1 MTTRSSI
8 SRLRCTASVLVLST
22 AATFA
27 AAVHPVAAQTAVYGG
42 GSTLVSLAMRQAMDC
57 YNAQTVTSDG
67 YSFSTGFNAA
77 TPTPGLLPATPDGA
91 NCSQLGALGTV
102 GLYAAVGSGAGQ
114 RAFIT
119 NDPKQLLRG
128 SAPSLSLPAVP
139 PVFLES
145 SVPALAT
152 YPYARV
158 DFGAGDSPLPSS
170 PTNTPSVTA
179 LTNFS
184 SVSNW
189 QNQTT
194 ITASNASS
202 ATAYNAAAF
211 GPAIQLPMIEAPV
224 AIVVNTN
231 ATPTATWTINSAGTA
246 GAPGSAIQLS
256 TAQLCAIFSGEVR
269 DWSSTA
275 AIAALDNAGQA
286 RVQTFMD
293 DNTGNGGAA
302 QAYVSNSLPIQI
314 AFRSDGSGTSFILT
328 NFLANS
334 CPQLDDTAGSH
345 NYAKIFTGVGVTF
358 ASTVVTLNDQVT
370 GTTTTTTIAAKTNA
384 SAANLPSTTFAN
396 LIANIKAVKGVDVS
410 TGAGGWL
417 AGNGTG
423 EVADTVNSNA
433 QDANGNYLGG
443 RIGYVSNDFAKPYNP
458 AASAPLSAS
467 VQNDD
472 QRARG
477 VYHPGDLGES
487 FVAPTPASA
496 DNAFRSVA
504 VPTGTTYTAW
514 NLYNQQYAAGATL
527 ADGVTVVPADGKVSG
542 VNVVGKSQ
550 LGLPI
555 IAGAYPVTGTTFAY
569 LYSCYNTASAP
580 TRVAD
585 ITNFLNWFYS
595 SQDAASVLQ
604 NNGFNAL
611 NSAFV
616 TAISSSYLASGSGT
630 AIAASSTQVDGCST
644 VAAGAGAQ

>member
-8 SRLRCTASVLVLST
+8 GRLRGSASVLALST
-22 AATFA
+22 VALFGA
-27 AAVHPVAAQTAVYGG
+27 AAQPAAAQTAIYGG
-42 GSTLVSLAMRQAMDC
+42 GSTLVSLAMRQVMDC
-57 YNAQTVTSDG
+57 YNAQTVTNDG
-67 YSFSTGFNAA
+67 YTFSSAFSAA
-77 TPTPGLLPATPDGA
+77 GPTPGLLPATAGGA
-91 NCSQLGALGTV
+91 QCGQTAALGTV

-128 SAPSLSLPAVP
+128 NAPTLSLPAVP

-158 DFGAGDSPLPSS
+158 DFGAGDSPLPATLSA
-170 PTNTPSVTA
+170 TA
-179 LTNFS
+179 LTNFATTSGWETLS
-184 SVSNW
+184 SISA
-189 QNQTT
+189 T
-194 ITASNASS
+194 NASS
-202 ATAYNAAAF
+202 ATAYNATAF

-231 ATPTATWTINSAGTA
+231 NTPTATWTINSAGAA
-246 GAPGSAIQLS
+246 GTPGSAIQLS

-275 AIAALDNAGQA
+275 TIAALDNLGQA
-286 RVQTFMD
+286 RGQTFMD
-293 DNTGNGGAA
+293 DNTGNGVAA
-302 QAYVSNSLPIQI
+302 QAYVSNSLPIQV

-334 CPQLDDTAGSH
+334 CPQLDVDGSH

-358 ASTVVTLNDQVT
+358 GSTIVTLNDQVT
-370 GTTTTTTIAAKTNA
+370 GSSTTTTIAAKTNA

-423 EVADTVNSNA
+423 EVANTVRSDA

-443 RIGYVSNDFAKPYNP
+443 RIGYVSNDFAAPYNSASGAP
-458 AASAPLSAS
+458 ASASI
-467 VQNDD
+467 QNDE
-472 QRARG
+472 QRSRG
-477 VYHPGDLGES
+477 VYHPDQEQ
-487 FVAPTPASA
+487 FVAPTPAA
-496 DNAFRSVA
+496 GDLAFQSVT
-504 VPTGTTYTAW
+504 VPANTDYASW
-514 NLYNQQYAAGATL
+514 NLYNQKYSGGTQSG
-527 ADGVTVVPADGKVSG
+527 GVTVD
-542 VNVVGKSQ
+542 GKSQ

-555 IAGAYPVTGTTFAY
+555 TAGAYPITGTTFAY

-580 TRVAD
+580 SRVAN

-595 SQDAASVLQ
+595 SQDAANVLQ

-611 NSAFV
+611 NAAFV
-616 TAISSSYLASGSGT
+616 TAINTSYLTAGSGV
-630 AIAASSTQVDGCST
+630 AIADSSTQSDGCSA

>member
-1 MTTRSSI
+1 MTRRSSI
-8 SRLRCTASVLVLST
+8 DRLRGTASVLVLS
-22 AATFA
+22 AAAALA
-27 AAVHPVAAQTAVYGG
+27 AAVQPAAAQTAVYGG

-57 YNAQTVTSDG
+57 YNAQTVTNDG
-67 YSFSTGFNAA
+67 YSFSSSFNA
-77 TPTPGLLPATPDGA
+77 TLPTPGLLPGSQDGA
-91 NCSQLGALGTV
+91 NCGQVGALGTV

-158 DFGAGDSPLPSS
+158 DFGAGDSPLP
-170 PTNTPSVTA
+170 NTLTATA
-179 LTNFS
+179 LTNFTPA
-184 SVSNW
+184 SNW
-189 QNQTT
+189 QDQTA
-194 ITASNASS
+194 IAASNATS
-202 ATAYNAAAF
+202 ATTYNVASF
-211 GPAIQLPMIEAPV
+211 GPAIQLPLIEAPV
-224 AIVVNTN
+224 AIVVNTSN
-231 ATPTATWTINSAGTA
+231 TPVATWTVNSAGTA
-246 GAPGSAIQLS
+246 GTPGSAIQLS

-275 AIAALDNAGQA
+275 AIAALDNLGQA

-302 QAYVSNSLPIQI
+302 QAYVSNSLPIQV
-314 AFRSDGSGTSFILT
+314 AFRSDGSGTSYILT

-334 CPQLDDTAGSH
+334 CPQLDVDGSH

-358 ASTVVTLNDQVT
+358 PSTAVTLNNQVA
-370 GTTTTTTIAAKTNA
+370 GTTSTTTVAAKTNA

-410 TGAGGWL
+410 TGTGGWL

-423 EVADTVNSNA
+423 DVADTVSSNA
-433 QDANGNYLGG
+433 QDAKGNYLGG

-458 AASAPLSAS
+458 ASGAPVSAS
-467 VQNDD
+467 IQNDE
-472 QRARG
+472 QRSRG
-477 VYHPGDLGES
+477 IYHPDQES
-487 FVAPTPASA
+487 FIAPTPASA
-496 DNAFRSVA
+496 DLAFQSVT
-504 VPTGTTYTAW
+504 VPTTTNYQAW
-514 NLYNQQYAAGATL
+514 NVYNQTYA
-527 ADGVTVVPADGKVSG
+527 GVGQFGGVS
-542 VNVVGKSQ
+542 VDGKSQ

-555 IAGAYPVTGTTFAY
+555 TAGAYPVTGTTFAY
-569 LYSCYNTASAP
+569 LYSCYNTSSAP
-580 TRVAD
+580 TRVTD
-585 ITNFLNWFYS
+585 ITNFLSWFYA

-611 NSAFV
+611 NPNFA
-616 TAISSSYLASGSGT
+616 TAINTSYLTAGSGT
-630 AIAASSTQVDGCST
+630 AISGSSTQVDGCSS
-644 VAAGAGAQ
+644 VAVGAGAQ

>member
-8 SRLRCTASVLVLST
+8 SRLRGTASVLALSA

-27 AAVHPVAAQTAVYGG
+27 AAVQPAVAQTAVYGG

-57 YNAQTVTSDG
+57 YNAQTVTNDG
-67 YSFSTGFNAA
+67 YSFSTAFNAA
-77 TPTPGLLPATPDGA
+77 SPTPGLLPGTSDGA
-91 NCSQLGALGTV
+91 NCSQLSALGTV

-119 NDPKQLLRG
+119 NDSKQLLRG

-158 DFGAGDSPLPSS
+158 DFGAGDSPLP
-170 PTNTPSVTA
+170 NTLTATA

-184 SVSNW
+184 STSNW
-189 QNQTT
+189 QNLTS
-194 ITASNASS
+194 IAASNASS

-211 GPAIQLPMIEAPV
+211 GPAIQLPLIEAPV

-231 ATPTATWTINSAGTA
+231 NNPTATWTVNSAGTA
-246 GAPGSAIQLS
+246 GTPGSAIQLS

-293 DNTGNGGAA
+293 DNTGNGSPA
-302 QAYVSNSLPIQI
+302 QAYVSNSLPIQV

-334 CPQLDDTAGSH
+334 CPQLDTDGSH

-358 ASTVVTLNDQVT
+358 ASTAVTLNNQVA

-423 EVADTVNSNA
+423 DVADTVNSNV

-467 VQNDD
+467 IQNDD
-472 QRARG
+472 LRVNG
-477 VYHPGDLGES
+477 VYHPGDQGQS
-487 FVAPTPASA
+487 FIAPTPASA
-496 DNAFRSVA
+496 DLAFQSVT
-504 VPTGTTYTAW
+504 VPTATNYAAW
-514 NLYNQQYAAGATL
+514 NVYNQTYSGVGQNG
-527 ADGVTVVPADGKVSG
+527 GVTVD
-542 VNVVGKSQ
+542 GKSQ

-555 IAGAYPVTGTTFAY
+555 TAGSYPITGTTFAY
-569 LYSCYNTASAP
+569 LYSCYNTTSAP

-585 ITNFLNWFYS
+585 ITNFLSWFYS

-611 NSAFV
+611 NANFV
-616 TAISSSYLASGSGT
+616 TAISSSYLTAGSGVT
-630 AIAASSTQVDGCST
+630 IADSSTQVDGCST

>member
-27 AAVHPVAAQTAVYGG
+27 AAVQPAAAQTAVYGG

-67 YSFSTGFNAA
+67 YSFSTGFDA
-77 TPTPGLLPATPDGA
+77 TAPTPGLLPQTADGA

-128 SAPSLSLPAVP
+128 SAPTLSLPAVP

-145 SVPALAT
+145 GVPALAT

-189 QNQTT
+189 QNQTN

-211 GPAIQLPMIEAPV
+211 GPAVQLPMIEAPV

-231 ATPTATWTINSAGTA
+231 STPTATWTINSAGTA
-246 GAPGSAIQLS
+246 GTPGSAIQLS

-275 AIAALDNAGQA
+275 AIAALDNVGQA

-302 QAYVSNSLPIQI
+302 QAYVSNSLPIQV

-334 CPQLDDTAGSH
+334 CPQLDADGSH

-384 SAANLPSTTFAN
+384 SAVNLPSTTFAN

-433 QDANGNYLGG
+433 QNANGNYLGG

-458 AASAPLSAS
+458 AASGPLSAS

-477 VYHPGDLGES
+477 VYHPGDQGEN
-487 FVAPTPASA
+487 FIAPTPASA
-496 DNAFRSVA
+496 DLAFQSVT
-504 VPTGTTYTAW
+504 VPTGTDYASW
-514 NLYNQQYAAGATL
+514 NLYNQTYAGVGQNA
-527 ADGVTVVPADGKVSG
+527 GVTVD
-542 VNVVGKSQ
+542 GKSQ

-555 IAGAYPVTGTTFAY
+555 TAGAYPITGTTFAY
-569 LYSCYNTASAP
+569 LYSCYNTTSAP

-585 ITNFLNWFYS
+585 ITNFLTWFYS

-611 NSAFV
+611 NASFA
-616 TAISSSYLASGSGT
+616 TQIKTSYLTSGSGV
-630 AIAASSTQVDGCST
+630 AIAASSTQADGCST

>member
-1 MTTRSSI
+1 MTHRSSI
-8 SRLRCTASVLVLST
+8 DRLRGTASVFVLS
-22 AATFA
+22 A
-27 AAVHPVAAQTAVYGG
+27 AAALAVAVQPAAAQTAVYGG

-57 YNAQTVTSDG
+57 YNAQTVTNDG
-67 YSFSTGFNAA
+67 YSFSPSFDA
-77 TPTPGLLPATPDGA
+77 TLPTPGLLPGSQDGA
-91 NCSQLGALGTV
+91 NCGQVGALGTV

-158 DFGAGDSPLPSS
+158 DFGAGDSPLP
-170 PTNTPSVTA
+170 NTLTATA
-179 LTNFS
+179 LTNFTPA
-184 SVSNW
+184 SNW
-189 QNQTT
+189 QDQTA
-194 ITASNASS
+194 IAASNASS
-202 ATAYNAAAF
+202 ATTYNAAGF

-224 AIVVNTN
+224 AVVVNTSN
-231 ATPTATWTINSAGTA
+231 TPVATWTVNSAGTA
-246 GAPGSAIQLS
+246 GTPGSAIQLS

-275 AIAALDNAGQA
+275 AIAALDNVGQA

-302 QAYVSNSLPIQI
+302 QAYVSNSLPIQV
-314 AFRSDGSGTSFILT
+314 AFRSDGSGTSYILT

-334 CPQLDDTAGSH
+334 CPQLDVDGSH

-358 ASTVVTLNDQVT
+358 PSTAVTLNNQVA
-370 GTTTTTTIAAKTNA
+370 GTTTTTTVAAKTNA
-384 SAANLPSTTFAN
+384 SAANLPSTTFAI

-410 TGAGGWL
+410 TGTGGWL

-423 EVADTVNSNA
+423 EVADTVSSNT

-458 AASAPLSAS
+458 ANGAPASASI
-467 VQNDD
+467 QNDE

-477 VYHPGDLGES
+477 IYHPGDLGES
-487 FVAPTPASA
+487 FIAPTPTSG
-496 DNAFRSVA
+496 DNAFKSVA

-514 NLYNQQYAAGATL
+514 NLYNQVYVAGTTL
-527 ADGVTVVPADGKVSG
+527 GDGTTVVPDDGKVAG
-542 VNVVGKSQ
+542 INVVGKSQ

-580 TRVAD
+580 TRVTD
-585 ITNFLNWFYS
+585 ITNFLSWFYA

-611 NSAFV
+611 NANFATV
-616 TAISSSYLASGSGT
+616 INSSYLTAGSGT
-630 AIAASSTQVDGCST
+630 AISGSSTQVDGCSS
-644 VAAGAGAQ
+644 VAVGAGAQ